1 MPVTLKK
8 YSFCLIV
15 SLFIIMMGLFPIT
28 PSAQATSNT
37 VDNVRFGI
45 NASSTRLVL
54 ETTQKTAFRSFIL
67 SNPYRIVIDL
77 PKLDNVDK
85 NITSVRPQ
93 NLIDFRFGALN
104 DTVTR
109 LVFEHSSPTIIKNAF
124 FLPPINGGN
133 HRLVVDT
140 ASATIETFTQNKTKI
155 FGVQALEAIKTD
167 TTATPMVEKSAQIN
181 KAPIA
186 KETIAA
192 PTQQK
197 TSFTPPTPQIKPT
210 LAKTQNFI
218 TQAEAAP
225 LPDYTPRQT
234 TKHTGGKKTIVLDA
248 GHGGK
253 DPGAIS
259 ITKMKEK
266 HITLAIAKQ
275 LKKDLENTG
284 RYKVI
289 LTRTG
294 DYYIRL
300 RERVVKAR
308 DAGADMFISIHADSM
323 HSNKVR
329 GASVYTL
336 SETSSDK
343 EAARLAERENKS
355 DIIAG
360 VPLQEEIDEIA
371 DILIDLSMRDT
382 MNQSKKF
389 GNMIVDGFKNKD
401 IRVLGN
407 THRFAGFAVLKA
419 PDVPSVLIETGYLS
433 NKQDANLLKK
443 PSHQRKI
450 SSAIVQAINRFFAE

>member
-1 MPVTLKK
+1 MTLSLKK
-8 YSFCLIV
+8 RAFFSIIVLTAIICLFSYV
-15 SLFIIMMGLFPIT
+15 AN
-28 PSAQATSNT
+28 AQSSVENI
-37 VDNVRFGI
+37 RFGI
-45 NASSTRLVL
+45 NADSTRLVI
-54 ETTQKTAFRSFIL
+54 ETQHKTAFRSFIL

-77 PKLDNVDK
+77 PKLDQVNK
-85 NITSVRPQ
+85 QITSARPQ
-93 NLIDFRFGALN
+93 NLKDFRYGALN
-104 DTVTR
+104 DRVTR
-109 LVFEHSSPTIIKNAF
+109 LVFEHTSPTIIKNAF
-124 FLPPINGGN
+124 FLPPLNGGN
-133 HRLVVDT
+133 HRLVLDT
-140 ASATIETFTQNKTKI
+140 ASATIETFAQNKTKI
-155 FGVQALEAIKTD
+155 FGVQALEAIEAS
-167 TTATPMVEKSAQIN
+167 TATPNVI
-181 KAPIA
+181 
-186 KETIAA
+186 
-192 PTQQK
+192 TQATTQA
-197 TSFTPPTPQIKPT
+197 TTPATVTTNSQTTFFTPPNPKAKPI
-210 LAKTQNFI
+210 LEQAQGFI
-218 TQAEAAP
+218 RQAEAAP
-225 LPDYTPRQT
+225 LPDYTPRQI
-234 TKHTGGKKTIVLDA
+234 KEHKGGKKIIVLDA

-259 ITKMKEK
+259 VTKMQEK

-275 LKKDLENTG
+275 LKKDLEATG
-284 RYKVI
+284 RYKVL

-300 RERVVKAR
+300 RQRVVKAR
-308 DAGADMFISIHADSM
+308 NANADMFISLHADSM

-360 VPLQEEIDEIA
+360 VPLEEEIDEIA

-389 GNMIVDGFKNKD
+389 GNMIVDSFQSKGIK
-401 IRVLGN
+401 VLGN

-443 PSHQRKI
+443 PAHQRKI
-450 SSAIVQAINRFFAE
+450 SGAIVNAIDRFFAQ